1 MTTIQPA
8 AQEAFVHL
16 VCEPDGSKPRR
27 PVLKRVTADAQ
38 TSLTLDSSLVASSF
52 TRNGQEADSETVTA
66 SLTSFNNFINFCAT
80 VDVPITNGKQ
90 LIGGSCNPAPM
101 GLIPTSGNL
110 PAVLINQPT
119 KGTTIA
125 ANTTIPLEFFVN
137 NLQSGV
143 VVDVATNFLSAPQQ
157 LDSTGNILGHYHV
170 VIEELDA
177 LNSTVPTDARNF
189 AFFSVIKDAASNGEI
204 VSEVTNGLPEGFYRM
219 TATIHA
225 ANHQPVLV
233 PIAQHGALIDVA
245 YFTVTADGSEGSTP
259 SVRRRAPP
267 HVYTPHPSET
277 QARRKV
283 VTRADDAAQ
292 SSLSLLSSVIAP
304 GFANDGQDIPQA
316 ATTS

>member
-1 MTTIQPA
+1 
-8 AQEAFVHL
+8 
-16 VCEPDGSKPRR
+16 
-27 PVLKRVTADAQ
+27 
-38 TSLTLDSSLVASSF
+38 
-52 TRNGQEADSETVTA
+52 
-66 SLTSFNNFINFCAT
+66 
-80 VDVPITNGKQ
+80 
-90 LIGGSCNPAPM
+90 M

-219 TATIHA
+219 VSVHIVPRFTELTSNQTATIHA

-245 YFTVTADGSEGSTP
+245 YVRFKLRFT
-259 SVRRRAPP
+259 R
-267 HVYTPHPSET
+267 HVYNFQRSSLLRPT
-277 QARRKV
+277 ARREV
-283 VTRADDAAQ
+283 PLPSGGGLRHMCIPHTLPR
-292 SSLSLLSSVIAP
+292 LRRGGRLLLELMTLPSHLCHFYP
-304 GFANDGQDIPQA
+304 R
-316 ATTS
+316 